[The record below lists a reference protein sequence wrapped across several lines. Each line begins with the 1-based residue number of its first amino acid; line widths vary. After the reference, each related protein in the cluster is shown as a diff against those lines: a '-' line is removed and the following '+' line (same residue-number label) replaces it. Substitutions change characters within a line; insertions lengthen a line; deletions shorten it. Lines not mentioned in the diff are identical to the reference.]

1 VNGRDAM
8 SEDNEKFL
16 SRWARLKQQT
26 RDEPAAKPADA
37 AGPPPELPPLETLD
51 INSDFK
57 GFLHPKVDAKLRQ
70 AALKKL
76 FSDPHFNIMD
86 GLDVYTGD
94 YNTADPIPPEMLQK
108 LVWVQNMFA
117 SLKKDETL
125 EGAAQAASPEDIQA
139 VADTRAALP
148 EPAESTA
155 LTTAPAAADSA
166 SVAQPISV
174 SKN

>member
-1 VNGRDAM
+1 M

-26 RDEPAAKPADA
+26 REEPAAEPADA
-37 AGPPPELPPLETLD
+37 AGPLPDLPPLETLD

-76 FSDPHFNIMD
+76 FSDPRFNIMD

-94 YNTADPIPPEMLQK
+94 YNTADPIPPEMLQQ

-117 SLKKDETL
+117 SLKKDEPDQ
-125 EGAAQAASPEDIQA
+125 GAAQAAPPEDTQTI
-139 VADTRAALP
+139 ADTRAVLP
-148 EPAESTA
+148 EPAESTVP
-155 LTTAPAAADSA
+155 TIVPAAAESE
-166 SVAQPISV
+166 SVAQPKSE

>member
-1 VNGRDAM
+1 M

-26 RDEPAAKPADA
+26 RDERGANSADA

-76 FSDPHFNIMD
+76 FSDPRFNVMD

-94 YNTADPIPPEMLQK
+94 YNTADPIPPEMLQQ
-108 LVWVQNMFA
+108 LVQVQNMLA
-117 SLKKDETL
+117 GLKKDEPL
-125 EGAAQAASPEDIQA
+125 EGAAQAEAPEDVQA
-139 VADTRAALP
+139 VADTSTALP
-148 EPAESTA
+148 EPAESA
-155 LTTAPAAADSA
+155 VPTTAPAAADAA
-166 SVAQPISV
+166 SVAQSISS

>member
-1 VNGRDAM
+1 M

-16 SRWARLKQQT
+16 SRWARLKQHT
-26 RDEPAAKPADA
+26 RDEPAAKPVDA
-37 AGPPPELPPLETLD
+37 AGPLPELPPLETLD

-76 FSDPHFNIMD
+76 FSDPRFNVMD

-94 YNTADPIPPEMLQK
+94 YNTPDPIPPEMLQQ
-108 LVWVQNMFA
+108 LVQVQNMLA
-117 SLKKDETL
+117 SLKKDEPL
-125 EGAAQAASPEDIQA
+125 EGAAQAAPEDIQSI
-139 VADTRAALP
+139 ADTRAALP
-148 EPAESTA
+148 EPAHHTA
-155 LTTAPAAADSA
+155 PTTAPAAADSA

>member
-16 SRWARLKQQT
+16 SRWARLKQKT
-26 RDEPAAKPADA
+26 RDEPAKPADA

-76 FSDPHFNIMD
+76 FSDPRFNVMD

-94 YNTADPIPPEMLQK
+94 YNTADPIPPEMLQQ
-108 LVWVQNMFA
+108 LVQVQNMLA
-117 SLKKDETL
+117 SLKQDEPHQ
-125 EGAAQAASPEDIQA
+125 GAAQAAAPEDTQA
-139 VADTRAALP
+139 IADTRAALP
-148 EPAESTA
+148 EPAEYTVP
-155 LTTAPAAADSA
+155 TIVPAAAESE
-166 SVAQPISV
+166 SVAQPKSG
-174 SKN
+174 S

>member
-1 VNGRDAM
+1 M

-26 RDEPAAKPADA
+26 RDEPAKPADA

-51 INSDFK
+51 INSDFR

-76 FSDPHFNIMD
+76 FSDPRFNIMD

-94 YNTADPIPPEMLQK
+94 YNTADPIPPEMLQQ
-108 LVWVQNMFA
+108 LVQVQNMLA
-117 SLKKDETL
+117 SLKQDEPHQ
-125 EGAAQAASPEDIQA
+125 GAAQGAPEDTQA
-139 VADTRAALP
+139 IADTRAALP
-148 EPAESTA
+148 EPAESTVPA
-155 LTTAPAAADSA
+155 TAPATAESA
-166 SVAQPISV
+166 SAAQPISV

>member
-37 AGPPPELPPLETLD
+37 TGPPPDLPPLETLD

-76 FSDPHFNIMD
+76 FSDPRFNIMD

-94 YNTADPIPPEMLQK
+94 YNTPDPIPPEMLQK

-117 SLKKDETL
+117 SLKKDETDQ
-125 EGAAQAASPEDIQA
+125 GAAQAAPPQDPQTI
-139 VADTRAALP
+139 ADTRAALP
-148 EPAESTA
+148 EPTEFTA
-155 LTTAPAAADSA
+155 PTTVPAAAESER
-166 SVAQPISV
+166 VAQPKSG

>member
-1 VNGRDAM
+1 M

-26 RDEPAAKPADA
+26 RDEPAPKPVDA
-37 AGPPPELPPLETLD
+37 AGPLPELPPLETLD

-57 GFLHPKVDAKLRQ
+57 GFLHPKVDAKLRR

-76 FSDPHFNIMD
+76 FSDPRFNVMD

-94 YNTADPIPPEMLQK
+94 YNTADPIPPEMLQQ
-108 LVWVQNMFA
+108 LVWAQNMFA
-117 SLKKDETL
+117 SLKKDEAQQ
-125 EGAAQAASPEDIQA
+125 GAAQAAQAEDTETTADARAASPEP
-139 VADTRAALP
+139 VAPVAP
-148 EPAESTA
+148 
-155 LTTAPAAADSA
+155 TTVPAAAEFE
-166 SVAQPISV
+166 SVARPKSG